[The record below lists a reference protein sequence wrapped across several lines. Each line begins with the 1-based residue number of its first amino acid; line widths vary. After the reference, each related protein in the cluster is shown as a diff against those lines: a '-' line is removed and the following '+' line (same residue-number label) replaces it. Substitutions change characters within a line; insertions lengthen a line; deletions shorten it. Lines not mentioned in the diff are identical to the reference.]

1 MSVDQPILDQPGRAS
16 AQRALVLFVCLPIFA
31 FTVFGLT
38 LMLDYSSDRYAMIGL
53 ALVTAVIAL
62 VPVILDQ
69 ARPVERRHLL
79 LSFYSLLFIA
89 HFSMPIFTHYA
100 IGPMP
105 TDPPGVS
112 GAALYPADV
121 VTG

>member
-62 VPVILDQ
+62 VPIILDQ
-69 ARPVERRHLL
+69 ARSVDRRHLL
-79 LSFYSLLFIA
+79 LSVASCCRWQRALSEGTAAGCRNRDHGIFFRLLHGFW
-89 HFSMPIFTHYA
+89 HGCWH
-100 IGPMP
+100 G
-105 TDPPGVS
+105 
-112 GAALYPADV
+112 
-121 VTG
+121 